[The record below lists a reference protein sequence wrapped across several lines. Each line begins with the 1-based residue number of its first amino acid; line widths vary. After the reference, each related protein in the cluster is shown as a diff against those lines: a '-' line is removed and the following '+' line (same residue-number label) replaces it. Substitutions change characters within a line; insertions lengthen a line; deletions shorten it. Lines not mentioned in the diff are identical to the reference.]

1 MSIKDLKGLVELA
14 EQVVRQAEI
23 EDSKSHFPGS
33 TAEDVRKV
41 LASVRTT
48 NEHMHKTIGIATGTQ
63 EAMSDLTDQQ
73 LHDLLGPLRDRTKRL
88 EKALL
93 TKTFAD
99 RAPTSPT
106 TASSGKG
113 HYFRASIQAAVDL
126 LPEKSGFRT
135 PIQSAIALCHRGI
148 NKKDDG
154 ATLAGPEKWSGST
167 LEVLAGHAAA
177 LANERKQ
184 IREDELQKQKLG
196 HSLKAELTRSMELC
210 YNIALMVSPVNG
222 CIEKFSREQVE
233 RARDTLEQGRD
244 IVIAEVAVRKFS
256 VTSRKA
262 PSTKVRKASVSPGSA
277 KRRRMRSVGGCS
289 WAQGLK

>member
-1 MSIKDLKGLVELA
+1 
-14 EQVVRQAEI
+14 
-23 EDSKSHFPGS
+23 
-33 TAEDVRKV
+33 
-41 LASVRTT
+41 
-48 NEHMHKTIGIATGTQ
+48 
-63 EAMSDLTDQQ
+63 
-73 LHDLLGPLRDRTKRL
+73 
-88 EKALL
+88 
-93 TKTFAD
+93 
-99 RAPTSPT
+99 
-106 TASSGKG
+106 
-113 HYFRASIQAAVDL
+113 
-126 LPEKSGFRT
+126 
-135 PIQSAIALCHRGI
+135 
-148 NKKDDG
+148 
-154 ATLAGPEKWSGST
+154 

-277 KRRRMRSVGGCS
+277 KRRRMSSVGGCS